1 MKAPYRS
8 GRRISFNVWVFVATM
23 ILTLLWIGLLA
34 RVAGAEDEP
43 QFTTRFRLEDC
54 RFKTI
59 GANPHFILKPGYR
72 LVLEGEEDG
81 EEIRVVKTVLSK
93 TQNIFVPGIGRVV
106 TRVVEERE
114 YVDDELIE
122 VSKNFFAICD
132 KTNDVYYFGEDVDI
146 FLPDGTV
153 SHAGAWRAGVNG
165 ALPGIMMPGTF
176 LLGARY
182 FQEQAPGVAMD
193 QAEHVEMELE
203 VITEAGTFEDC
214 VRIIETTPLEP
225 GAESEKIYCPGV
237 GQVVDNV
244 VRLVEYG
251 FDDD

>member
-1 MKAPYRS
+1 MRKTLFDAMRT
-8 GRRISFNVWVFVATM
+8 IVATCACV
-23 ILTLLWIGLLA
+23 GLLA
-34 RVAGAEDEP
+34 GIVGAQDEP
-43 QFTTRFRLEDC
+43 QFTARFRLEDC
-54 RFKTI
+54 KFKTI

-81 EEIRVVKTVLSK
+81 EEIRVVKTVLRR
-93 TQNIFVPGIGRVV
+93 TETIFLPAIGRVQ

-114 YVDDELIE
+114 YVDGELIE

-132 KTNDVYYFGEDVDI
+132 KTNDVYYFGEQVDI
-146 FLPDGTV
+146 FHPDGTI
-153 SHAGAWRAGVNG
+153 SHDGSWRAGVNG
-165 ALPGIMMPGTF
+165 ALPGIMMPGAF

-182 FQEQAPGVAMD
+182 FQEQAPGIAMD

-203 VITEAGTFEDC
+203 VDTEAGTFADC
-214 VRIIETTPLEP
+214 VRVIETTPLEP

-251 FDDD
+251 FDD

>member
-1 MKAPYRS
+1 MKNSWFHFTRTMVMAFACLALPS
-8 GRRISFNVWVFVATM
+8 GF
-23 ILTLLWIGLLA
+23 
-34 RVAGAEDEP
+34 AGAQDES

-54 RFKTI
+54 KFKTT

-72 LVLEGEEDG
+72 LVLEGEEEG
-81 EEIRVVKTVLSK
+81 EEIRVVKTVLFK
-93 TQNIFVPGIGRVV
+93 TQNIFVPGIGKVP

-114 YVDDELIE
+114 YVDDDLIE
-122 VSKNFFAICD
+122 VSRNFFAICD

-193 QAEHVEMELE
+193 QAEHVEMELQ
-203 VITEAGTFEDC
+203 VTTEAGRFEDC
-214 VRIIETTPLEP
+214 VRIVETSPLEP